1 MQSKS
6 RSRQMDMLHGS
17 LLDKILLF
25 ALPLAASSILQQLF
39 NSADAAVAGR
49 FAGSQALA
57 AVGGNAPVVGLIINM
72 FVGMS
77 VGANV
82 IIANYIGQKRED
94 KVHEAVHTVY
104 VMAVL
109 LGVIMLIAGQVIAKP
124 ILVMIHT
131 PSDVIDLAT
140 LYLRIYFCGM
150 PCVMIYNFG
159 AAILRSIGD
168 TKRPLYC
175 LLISGVINVIL
186 NVFFVVLCQLSV
198 AGVAIAT
205 IIADTVSAVM
215 VTVFLIRSNDSI
227 KLNLRELTLKK
238 EYVKKVVQIGA
249 PAGLQG
255 AVFSISNVC
264 IQAGINGFGTAAIA
278 GSAAA
283 LNFEY
288 FTYFA
293 TNAFGQAAVTFVSQ
307 NYGARQFER
316 CKKALLLSL
325 FSGMIVTALMSVT
338 FVIGRTPFVSI
349 YTNDPAAIQY
359 GIIRMGIV
367 ELFEFI
373 ACLYEIPGGALRG
386 IGHSL
391 LPAILTVFGSCGLRI
406 VWIYTV
412 FQKFHTYQVLMSVY
426 LVTWIVTSILVLGA
440 YFIVTR
446 KVYRA

>member
-1 MQSKS
+1 MQSKK

-57 AVGGNAPVVGLIINM
+57 AVGGNAPVVSLIINL

-82 IIANYIGQKRED
+82 IIANYIGQKNIK

-104 VMAVL
+104 IMALVLGIVMMMM
-109 LGVIMLIAGQVIAKP
+109 GQLIARP
-124 ILVMIHT
+124 ILILINT
-131 PSDVIDLAT
+131 PSDVINLAT

-168 TKRPLYC
+168 TKRPLCC
-175 LLISGVINVIL
+175 LLISGVINVVL
-186 NVFFVVLCQLSV
+186 NVFFVVLCHLSV

-205 IIADTVSAVM
+205 IIADTVSAGL
-215 VTVFLIRSNDSI
+215 VTWFLIRSNDTI

-238 EYVKKVVQIGA
+238 EYIKKVVQIGA

-255 AVFSISNVC
+255 AVFSVSNVC
-264 IQAGINGFGTAAIA
+264 IQAGINSFGTAAIA

-316 CKKALLLSL
+316 CKKALRLSL
-325 FSGMIVTALMSVT
+325 ISGMIVTALMSII
-338 FVIGRTPFVSI
+338 FVAGRTPFISI
-349 YTNDPAAIQY
+349 YTNDSAAIQY
-359 GIIRMGIV
+359 GIIRMAIV
-367 ELFEFI
+367 EMFEFI

-412 FQKFHTYQVLMSVY
+412 FHKFHTFQVLMSVY

-440 YFIVTR
+440 YTIVTK
-446 KVYRA
+446 KVYRT

>member
-1 MQSKS
+1 MQSKN

-57 AVGGNAPVVGLIINM
+57 AVGGNAPVVSLIINM

-82 IIANYIGQKRED
+82 IIANYIGQKNEK

-109 LGVIMLIAGQVIAKP
+109 LGIIMLIAGQVIAKP
-124 ILVMIHT
+124 ILVLINT

-186 NVFFVVLCQLSV
+186 NIFFVVLCQLNV

-205 IIADTVSAVM
+205 IIADTASAVM
-215 VTVFLIRSNDSI
+215 VTVFLIRSDDCI
-227 KLNLRELTLKK
+227 RLNLKKLTFKK
-238 EYVKKVVQIGA
+238 EYIRKVVQIGA

-255 AVFSISNVC
+255 AVFSISNIC

-325 FSGMIVTALMSVT
+325 FSGMIVTALMGVI
-338 FVIGRTPFVSI
+338 FVVGRTPFVSI

-359 GIIRMGIV
+359 GVIRMGIV
-367 ELFEFI
+367 ELFEFV

-391 LPAILTVFGSCGLRI
+391 LPAILTVFGSCGLRV

-412 FQKFHTYQVLMSVY
+412 FQRFHTYQVLMSVY

-440 YFIVTR
+440 YFIVTK

>member
-1 MQSKS
+1 MQSKK

-57 AVGGNAPVVGLIINM
+57 AVGGNAPVVSLIINL

-82 IIANYIGQKRED
+82 IIANYIGQKNTK

-104 VMAVL
+104 IMALVLGIVMMMM
-109 LGVIMLIAGQVIAKP
+109 GQLIARP
-124 ILVMIHT
+124 ILILINT
-131 PSDVIDLAT
+131 PSDVINLAT

-159 AAILRSIGD
+159 AAILRSVGD

-175 LLISGVINVIL
+175 LFISGVINVVL
-186 NVFFVVLCQLSV
+186 NVFFVVLCHLSV

-205 IIADTVSAVM
+205 VIADTVSAGL
-215 VTVFLIRSNDSI
+215 VTWFLIRSNDII

-238 EYVKKVVQIGA
+238 EYIKKVVQIGA

-255 AVFSISNVC
+255 AVFSVSNVC
-264 IQAGINGFGTAAIA
+264 IQAGINSFGTAAIA

-288 FTYFA
+288 FTYFS

-316 CKKALLLSL
+316 CKKALRLSL
-325 FSGMIVTALMSVT
+325 ISGMIVTAFMSII
-338 FVIGRTPFVSI
+338 FVAGRTPFISI
-349 YTNDPAAIQY
+349 YTNDSAAIQY
-359 GIIRMGIV
+359 GIVRMAIV
-367 ELFEFI
+367 EMFEFI

-412 FQKFHTYQVLMSVY
+412 FHKFHTFQVLMSVY

-440 YFIVTR
+440 YTIVTK
-446 KVYRA
+446 KVYRT

>member
-25 ALPLAASSILQQLF
+25 ALPLATSSILQQLF

-124 ILVMIHT
+124 ILVLIHT
-131 PSDVIDLAT
+131 PSDVIELAT

-186 NVFFVVLCQLSV
+186 NVFFVVFCQLSV

-215 VTVFLIRSNDSI
+215 VTVFLIRSTDSI

-386 IGHSL
+386 IGYSL

-446 KVYRA
+446 KVYRT

>member
-1 MQSKS
+1 MQSKK

-25 ALPLAASSILQQLF
+25 ALPLAASSVLQQLF

-57 AVGGNAPVVGLIINM
+57 AVGGNAPVVSLIINL

-82 IIANYIGQKRED
+82 IIANYIGQKNTK

-104 VMAVL
+104 VMALVL
-109 LGVIMLIAGQVIAKP
+109 GFVMMTMGQLIAKP
-124 ILVMIHT
+124 ILVLINT
-131 PSDVIDLAT
+131 PSDVINLAT

-150 PCVMIYNFG
+150 PCVMVYNFG

-175 LLISGVINVIL
+175 LLISGVINVVL
-186 NVFFVVLCQLSV
+186 NIFFVVLCHLSV

-205 IIADTVSAVM
+205 IIADTVSAVL
-215 VTVFLIRSNDSI
+215 VTWFLIRSNDII
-227 KLNLRELTLKK
+227 KLNLKELTLKK
-238 EYVKKVVQIGA
+238 EYMKKVVQIGA

-255 AVFSISNVC
+255 AVFSVSNVC
-264 IQAGINGFGTAAIA
+264 IQAGINSFGTAAIA

-288 FTYFA
+288 FTYFT

-316 CKKALLLSL
+316 CKKALRLSL
-325 FSGMIVTALMSVT
+325 LSGMIVTAVMSVV
-338 FVIGRTPFVSI
+338 FVVGRTPFVSI
-349 YTNDPAAIQY
+349 YTNDPAAIRY
-359 GIIRMGIV
+359 GIIRMAIV
-367 ELFEFI
+367 ELFEFMV
-373 ACLYEIPGGALRG
+373 CFYEIPGGALRG

-391 LPAILTVFGSCGLRI
+391 LPAMLTVFGSCGLRI

-412 FQKFHTYQVLMSVY
+412 FRKFHTFPVLMSVY

-440 YFIVTR
+440 YIIVTK
-446 KVYRA
+446 KVYRT

>member
-1 MQSKS
+1 MQSKK

-17 LLDKILLF
+17 ILDKILLF

-57 AVGGNAPVVGLIINM
+57 AVGGNAPVVSLIINL

-82 IIANYIGQKRED
+82 IIANYIGQKNTK

-104 VMAVL
+104 IMALVLGIVMMMM
-109 LGVIMLIAGQVIAKP
+109 GQLIARP
-124 ILVMIHT
+124 ILILINT
-131 PSDVIDLAT
+131 PSDVINLAT

-159 AAILRSIGD
+159 AAILRSVGD

-175 LLISGVINVIL
+175 LLISGVINVVL
-186 NVFFVVLCQLSV
+186 NVFFVVLCHLSV

-205 IIADTVSAVM
+205 IIADTVSAGL
-215 VTVFLIRSNDSI
+215 VTWFLICSNDII

-238 EYVKKVVQIGA
+238 EYIKKVVQIGA

-255 AVFSISNVC
+255 AVFSVSNVC
-264 IQAGINGFGTAAIA
+264 IQAGINSFGTAAIA

-288 FTYFA
+288 FTYFS

-316 CKKALLLSL
+316 CKKALRLSL
-325 FSGMIVTALMSVT
+325 ISGMIVTAFMSII
-338 FVIGRTPFVSI
+338 FVAGRTPFISI
-349 YTNDPAAIQY
+349 YTNDSAAIQY
-359 GIIRMGIV
+359 GIVRMAIV
-367 ELFEFI
+367 EMFEFI

-412 FQKFHTYQVLMSVY
+412 FHKFHTFQVLMSVY

-440 YFIVTR
+440 YTIVTK
-446 KVYRA
+446 KVYRT

>member
-1 MQSKS
+1 MQSKK

-57 AVGGNAPVVGLIINM
+57 AVGGNAPVVSLIINL

-82 IIANYIGQKRED
+82 IIANYIGQKNTK

-104 VMAVL
+104 IMALVLGIVMMMM
-109 LGVIMLIAGQVIAKP
+109 GQLIARP
-124 ILVMIHT
+124 ILILINT
-131 PSDVIDLAT
+131 PSDVINLAT

-159 AAILRSIGD
+159 AAILRSVGD

-175 LLISGVINVIL
+175 LLISGVINVVL
-186 NVFFVVLCQLSV
+186 NVFFVVLCHLSV

-205 IIADTVSAVM
+205 IIADTVSAGL
-215 VTVFLIRSNDSI
+215 VTWFLIRSNDII

-238 EYVKKVVQIGA
+238 EYIKKVVQIGA

-255 AVFSISNVC
+255 AVFSVSNVC
-264 IQAGINGFGTAAIA
+264 IQAGINSFGTAAIA

-288 FTYFA
+288 FTYFS

-316 CKKALLLSL
+316 CKKALRLSL
-325 FSGMIVTALMSVT
+325 ISGMIVTAFMSII
-338 FVIGRTPFVSI
+338 FVAGRTPFISI
-349 YTNDPAAIQY
+349 YTNDSAAIQY
-359 GIIRMGIV
+359 GIVRMAIV
-367 ELFEFI
+367 EMFEFI

-412 FQKFHTYQVLMSVY
+412 FHKFHTFQVLMSVY

-440 YFIVTR
+440 YTIVTK
-446 KVYRA
+446 KVYRT

>member
-227 KLNLRELTLKK
+227 KLNLKELTLKK

>member
-1 MQSKS
+1 MQSKK

-57 AVGGNAPVVGLIINM
+57 AVGGNAPVVSLIINL

-82 IIANYIGQKRED
+82 IIANYIGQKNEE

-104 VMAVL
+104 VMALL
-109 LGVIMLIAGQVIAKP
+109 LGIIMLIMGQLIAKP
-124 ILVMIHT
+124 VLALIDT
-131 PSDVIDLAT
+131 PDDVIDLAT

-175 LLISGVINVIL
+175 LIISGIINVIL
-186 NVFFVVLCQLSV
+186 NVFFVVMCQLSV

-205 IIADTVSAVM
+205 IIADTVSAGL
-215 VTVFLIRSNDSI
+215 VTWFLLRSEDII
-227 KLNLRELTLKK
+227 KLNLRELTFKK
-238 EYVKKVVQIGA
+238 EHVKKIVRVGA

-255 AVFSISNVC
+255 AVFSVSNIC
-264 IQAGINGFGTAAIA
+264 IQAGINGFGTAAVA
-278 GSAAA
+278 GCAAA

-288 FTYFA
+288 FTYFM
-293 TNAFGQAAVTFVSQ
+293 TNAFAQAAVTFVSQ

-316 CKKALLLSL
+316 CKRALLLSL
-325 FSGMIVTALMSVT
+325 VSGMLFTAVMSII
-338 FVIGRTPFVSI
+338 FVVGRTPFVSI

-359 GIIRMGIV
+359 GVARMVIV
-367 ELFEFI
+367 ELFEFL

-406 VWIYTV
+406 VWIYTI
-412 FQKFHTYQVLMSVY
+412 FQKVHTFPVLMSVY
-426 LVTWIVTSILVLGA
+426 LVTWIVTSILVLSA
-440 YFIVTR
+440 YFMVTR
-446 KVYRA
+446 KVYRT

>member
-82 IIANYIGQKRED
+82 IIANYIGQKREE

-124 ILVMIHT
+124 ILVLIHT

-175 LLISGVINVIL
+175 LLISGIINVIL

-215 VTVFLIRSNDSI
+215 VTVFLIRSTDGI
-227 KLNLRELTLKK
+227 KLNLKELTLKK

-288 FTYFA
+288 FTYFS

>member
-1 MQSKS
+1 MQSKK

-57 AVGGNAPVVGLIINM
+57 AVGGNAPVVSLIINL

-82 IIANYIGQKRED
+82 IIANYIGQKNTK

-104 VMAVL
+104 VMALVL
-109 LGVIMLIAGQVIAKP
+109 GIVMMIMGQLIAKP
-124 ILVMIHT
+124 ILILINT
-131 PSDVIDLAT
+131 PSDVINLAT

-175 LLISGVINVIL
+175 LLISGVINVVL
-186 NVFFVVLCQLSV
+186 NVFFVVLCHLSV

-205 IIADTVSAVM
+205 IIADTVSAGL
-215 VTVFLIRSNDSI
+215 VTWFLIRSNDII

-255 AVFSISNVC
+255 AVFSVSNVC

-283 LNFEY
+283 MNFEY

-316 CKKALLLSL
+316 CKKALRLSL
-325 FSGMIVTALMSVT
+325 ISGMIVTALMSLI
-338 FVIGRTPFVSI
+338 FVAGRMSFVSI

-359 GIIRMGIV
+359 GIIRMTIV
-367 ELFEFI
+367 EMFEFI

-412 FQKFHTYQVLMSVY
+412 FHKFHTFQVLMSVY

-440 YFIVTR
+440 YTIVTK
-446 KVYRA
+446 KVYRT

>member
-1 MQSKS
+1 MQSKE
-6 RSRQMDMLHGS
+6 RSRQMDMLKGS

-57 AVGGNAPVVGLIINM
+57 AVGGNAPVVSLIINL

-82 IIANYIGQKRED
+82 IIANYIGQKNKE

-104 VMAVL
+104 VMAL
-109 LGVIMLIAGQVIAKP
+109 ILGIVMMVMGQLIAKP
-124 ILVMIHT
+124 ILAVINT
-131 PSDVIDLAT
+131 PSDVINLAT

-150 PCVMIYNFG
+150 PCVMVYNFG

-175 LLISGVINVIL
+175 LLISGILNVIL
-186 NVFFVVLCQLSV
+186 NVFFVVLCHLSV

-205 IIADTVSAVM
+205 IIADTASAVL
-215 VTVFLIRSNDSI
+215 VTYFLIRSDDI
-227 KLNLRELTLKK
+227 VKLNLKELTLKT
-238 EYVKKVVQIGA
+238 EHIKKVVKIGA

-255 AVFSISNVC
+255 AVFSVSNVC

-288 FTYFA
+288 FTYFT

-307 NYGARQFER
+307 NYGAKQFER
-316 CKKALLLSL
+316 CKKALRFSLLSGIT
-325 FSGMIVTALMSVT
+325 FTALMGII
-338 FVIGRTPFVSI
+338 FVVGRTPFVSI

-359 GIIRMGIV
+359 GIVRMTIV
-367 ELFEFI
+367 ELFEFM

-391 LPAILTVFGSCGLRI
+391 LPAVLTVFGSCGLRI

-412 FQKFHTYQVLMSVY
+412 FHRFHTFPVLMSVY
-426 LVTWIVTSILVLGA
+426 LVTWAVTSVLVLGA
-440 YFIVTR
+440 YFAVTK
-446 KVYRA
+446 KVYRM